1 MISRH
6 GPVGAALVGLA
17 VTLSGT
23 TATRAGPV
31 LDLAAADLIPAI
43 ARINP
48 KGAFGVSILIG
59 LVIFAL
65 VLAVLHIRERQAWAT
80 REGALRAEIAI
91 LRDATERADVLIGS
105 EPQLVVTWNGRDD
118 TPAMHGDTAV
128 IGGGE
133 PGRALAFGSWLGPG
147 DAARISARVESLR
160 ERGESFALT
169 LRTNALGFIEARG
182 LTVGSRALLRLRDVT
197 GIQSDMLRVEQDAAE
212 ARKSLGAFR
221 DLLDSIDEP
230 IWLRRSDGR
239 LSFANRAYCR
249 AVETTSS
256 EEAVG
261 RSLELMDHGDRREA
275 ARKLG
280 SGEPFHARVAAI
292 VGGLRRVLDITEA
305 SLPEGSGGIAQDV
318 SELESVRSDL
328 QRQMQ
333 AHVRTLDQV
342 PTAVAM
348 FDAGQTLTFHNAA
361 YRQLWD
367 LDAAFL
373 AGKPSDG
380 EILDRLR
387 SMSRLPEQADY
398 WGWKAGVQASYGASE
413 PQETWWHL
421 PDRRTLRVVATPTPK
436 GGLTYLFDD
445 VSDRIHLESRYN
457 SLARVQTET
466 LDTLLEGVALF
477 GTDGRLKLVNRAFAQ
492 MWQLDRDALGG
503 EPHIG
508 QIVELCRGLA
518 PGEGW
523 DELTA
528 TIFGLSDTRL
538 RATAR
543 MERLDGSVLECA
555 AEPLPDGATLLTF
568 VDVTASV
575 NVERA
580 LTERNEA
587 LELAGRLRNEFVHH
601 VSYELRSPL
610 TTVIGFSEMLGA
622 GTAGPLNARQRE
634 YADHIARASGALL
647 TIIDDI
653 LDLASIDTDTI
664 DLSSESVDIRETIE
678 MAAKGIEGRLVEA
691 RLRLDIDAPASI
703 GSFTADPKRLRQI
716 LFNLLSNAAAFSS
729 AGQTIRVVAR
739 KTAGEVLL
747 CVADEGC
754 GIPDEVKAR
763 VFDRF
768 ESHPL
773 GTSHRGVGLGLSIVR
788 SFVELHGGHVEL
800 VSEPGTGTVVS
811 CHFPTDGK
819 PSHRAAAE

>member
-1 MISRH
+1 MIARR
-6 GPVGAALVGLA
+6 GASGATLAGLA
-17 VTLSGT
+17 VAMSGT
-23 TATRAGPV
+23 KPSEAAPGLGLV
-31 LDLAAADLIPAI
+31 AADLMPSI
-43 ARINP
+43 AWVDPRS
-48 KGAFGVSILIG
+48 AFGVSVLIG
-59 LVIFAL
+59 LLIFAL
-65 VLAVLHIRERQAWAT
+65 VLAILHIRERQAWAT
-80 REGALRAEIAI
+80 RERALQAEIAI
-91 LRDATERADVLIGS
+91 LRDASERANVLIGS

-118 TPAMHGDTAV
+118 APGVHGDTAI

-133 PGRALAFGSWLGPG
+133 PDRALAFGSWLGSD
-147 DAARISARVESLR
+147 DAARMAARVESLR
-160 ERGESFALT
+160 GRGESFALT
-169 LRTNALGFIEARG
+169 LRTSALGLIEARG

-212 ARKSLGAFR
+212 AHRSLNAFR
-221 DLLDSIDEP
+221 GLLDSIGEP
-230 IWLRRSDGR
+230 IWLRRPDGR

-261 RSLELMDHGDRREA
+261 RSLELMDRGDREQA
-275 ARKLG
+275 ARTLE

-292 VGGLRRVLDITEA
+292 VGGVRRVLDITEA
-305 SLPEGSGGIAQDV
+305 ALPEGSGGIAQDV

-328 QRQMQ
+328 QRQMR
-333 AHVRTLDQV
+333 AHVRTLDQL

-348 FDAGQTLTFHNAA
+348 FDADQTLTFHNAA
-361 YRQLWD
+361 YRQLWG

-398 WGWKAGVQASYGASE
+398 WSWKAGVLASYQGSE

-457 SLARVQTET
+457 SLARVQSET

-492 MWQLDRDALGG
+492 MWRLDPDALGG

-508 QIVELCRGLA
+508 QIVEMCRGLS

-528 TIFGLSDTRL
+528 TIFGLSDMRL
-538 RATAR
+538 RANAR

-664 DLSSESVDIRETIE
+664 DLSPESVDIRDTIE
-678 MAAKGIEGRLVEA
+678 EAAKGIEGRLVEA
-691 RLRLDIDAPASI
+691 RLRLDIDAPADI

-729 AGQTIRVVAR
+729 GGQTIRVLAR
-739 KTAGEVLL
+739 KTDEEVVI
-747 CVADEGC
+747 CVADQGR

-788 SFVELHGGHVEL
+788 SFVELHGGRVDL
-800 VSEPGTGTVVS
+800 VSAPGTGTVVS
-811 CHFPTDGK
+811 CRFPANGK